1 MLRPLEL
8 RHEISEDV
16 PVVPGPGAR
25 LGMVLHGE
33 NREIPVGHAF
43 ERAVVEVQVRDLELG
58 TEERV
63 RVDHDSVVLSRYVD
77 AAAPKLLDRL
87 VASPST
93 EFQLVR
99 LPAEGKGLPWTAE

>member
-33 NREIPVGHAF
+33 DRELPVGHAF
-43 ERAVVEVQVRDLELG
+43 ERAVVEVQVRDFEFG
-58 TEERV
+58 TGKRV
-63 RVDHDSVVLSRYVD
+63 RVDRESVVLDVIWTRPLRRSLTGWLPPRCPNFSLYVFP
-77 AAAPKLLDRL
+77 PKAR
-87 VASPST
+87 ASS
-93 EFQLVR
+93 
-99 LPAEGKGLPWTAE
+99 